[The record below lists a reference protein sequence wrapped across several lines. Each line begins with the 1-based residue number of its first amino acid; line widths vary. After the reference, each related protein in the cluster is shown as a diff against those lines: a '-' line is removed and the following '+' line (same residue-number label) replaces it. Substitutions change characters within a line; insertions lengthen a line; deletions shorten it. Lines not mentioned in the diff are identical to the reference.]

1 MIKNIIKNLVGQAS
15 NIIDEVVTTKEEKLK
30 LKNEF
35 KKVIQNHEKEMFAL
49 EVQDRGSART
59 MFIDDSIIQKILAII
74 FTCAY
79 FLISYFM
86 FSCFIANSLELSDY
100 EIGFISTVF
109 GAMSSKVNTIIDF
122 FFGGSS
128 KSK

>member
-35 KKVIQNHEKEMFAL
+35 EKIIQDHEKDMFAI
-49 EVQDRGSART
+49 EVKDRDSART
-59 MFIDDSIIQKILAII
+59 MFMDDSFIQKILAII

-86 FSCFIANSLELSDY
+86 FKCFIINTLELS
-100 EIGFISTVF
+100 
-109 GAMSSKVNTIIDF
+109 DF